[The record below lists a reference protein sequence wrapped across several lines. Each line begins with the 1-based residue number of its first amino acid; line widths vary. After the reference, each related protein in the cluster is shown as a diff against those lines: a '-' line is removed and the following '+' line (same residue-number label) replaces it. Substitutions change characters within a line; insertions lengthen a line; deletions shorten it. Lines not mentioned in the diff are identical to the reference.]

1 MWFIFKEPAN
11 AARILLENCSAYQ
24 NYSVNNNTVP
34 ANGNLSSGDNI
45 VNVEFVKKS
54 TVQVVMQAMFDL
66 FNVLRAEGSVPKN
79 IFFHKC
85 QAIKNEKTLIEY
97 CTTLHNM
104 ARMSGAGGQWG
115 QRADPRPGE
124 PRRRR
129 HVPVL

>member
-1 MWFIFKEPAN
+1 M
-11 AARILLENCSAYQ
+11 LLEYYSAYQ
-24 NYSVNNNTVP
+24 SYSVNNNTVP

-85 QAIKNEKTLIEY
+85 QAIKNEKTLIE
-97 CTTLHNM
+97 
-104 ARMSGAGGQWG
+104 
-115 QRADPRPGE
+115 
-124 PRRRR
+124 
-129 HVPVL
+129 

>member
-1 MWFIFKEPAN
+1 M
-11 AARILLENCSAYQ
+11 LLEYYSAYQ
-24 NYSVNNNTVP
+24 SYSVNNNTVP

-104 ARMSGAGGQWG
+104 ARMPGAGGQWG
-115 QRADPRPGE
+115 QRADPRPGG
-124 PRRRR
+124 PR
-129 HVPVL
+129 